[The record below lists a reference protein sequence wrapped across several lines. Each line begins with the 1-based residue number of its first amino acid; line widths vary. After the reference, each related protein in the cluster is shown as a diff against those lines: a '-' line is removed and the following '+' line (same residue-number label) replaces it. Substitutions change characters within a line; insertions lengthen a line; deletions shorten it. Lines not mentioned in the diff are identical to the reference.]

1 MLVNISLLF
10 GLLWRPMTAVQR
22 LRDRAPVAFAVFAA
36 WMMTFLYSAVAPP
49 LTDYAQ
55 GGRLSGDQIGGYFE
69 AGSQTLSGT
78 WGGGALRGA
87 VVVFFAAV
95 VYVPFAIRIATLFE
109 RRAFFSLV
117 TREEYGGVVSSA
129 LLSLSA
135 SLLVPS
141 PAAI

>member
-55 GGRLSGDQIGGYFE
+55 GGRLSGDQIGGEFE
-69 AGSQTLSGT
+69 SGFQTLSGT
-78 WGGGALRGA
+78 LASAAITAAMVVLFVA
-87 VVVFFAAV
+87 VL
-95 VYVPFAIRIATLFE
+95 YLPFAIPVPHLFQPPPP
-109 RRAFFSLV
+109 FSL
-117 TREEYGGVVSSA
+117 
-129 LLSLSA
+129 
-135 SLLVPS
+135 
-141 PAAI
+141 